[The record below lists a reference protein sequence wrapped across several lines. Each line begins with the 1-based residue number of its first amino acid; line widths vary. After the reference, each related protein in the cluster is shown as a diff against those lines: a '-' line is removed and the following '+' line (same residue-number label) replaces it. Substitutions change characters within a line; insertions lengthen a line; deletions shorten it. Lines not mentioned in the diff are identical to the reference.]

1 MPPIGIE
8 QSAMIENL
16 ELLPAELD
24 WHERVAVLVTVHNRA
39 ERPMEI
45 SVRFWH
51 ASELFAF
58 QLVGCVEHTRQVV
71 TNEVI
76 VFAEHDVA
84 ELAIQAVMRQRHGEH
99 VDALDGA
106 HSPSPLSLRMLDT
119 TSLNISFAILSLF
132 AIFAVIA
139 CSGSAE
145 GAIIA
150 RPYMV

>member
-8 QSAMIENL
+8 QSATIEHFEFL
-16 ELLPAELD
+16 TAELD
-24 WHERVAVLVTVHNRA
+24 WLERCTRLIPVHNRA
-39 ERPMEI
+39 ERALKLSI
-45 SVRFWH
+45 RLRHVGK
-51 ASELFAF
+51 LLAF
-58 QLVGCVEHTRQVV
+58 QPMGGVRHTRQVV
-71 TNEVI
+71 ANEVI

-119 TSLNISFAILSLF
+119 ISLNISFGLLYMF
-132 AIFAVIA
+132 ARFAVLA
-139 CSGSAE
+139 CSSSAE

-150 RPYMV
+150 RPYTV